1 MKLWKRRI
9 KVFDLVKAKISKILI
24 IEAMKVFFFLFWQAE
39 LLLDKSLNLTPCIF
53 GEFSILRRACFS
65 KNYAILKLLHILRNF
80 LKRMV
85 ISLRAFYI
93 GLRSGACI
101 SYTQSDNLMVHC
113 KELHWFL
120 LI

>member
-1 MKLWKRRI
+1 MAILFVNI
-9 KVFDLVKAKISKILI
+9 LCLV
-24 IEAMKVFFFLFWQAE
+24 EVFFGKTFQAE

-93 GLRSGACI
+93 GLRSPAFPI
-101 SYTQSDNLMVHC
+101 HSLTILWYIVKNYTGFS
-113 KELHWFL
+113 
-120 LI
+120 